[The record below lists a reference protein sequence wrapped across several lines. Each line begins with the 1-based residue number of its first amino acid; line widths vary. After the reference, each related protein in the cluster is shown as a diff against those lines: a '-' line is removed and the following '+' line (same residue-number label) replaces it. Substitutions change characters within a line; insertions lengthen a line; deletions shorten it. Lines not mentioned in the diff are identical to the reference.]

1 MTVPTIKLLLE
12 LQALQNFSAQRP
24 AAARPNQPWS
34 FTQLLQQYI
43 AQQPVP
49 QASENQSMAAPADHE
64 AASSFQHADIDAFD
78 PDKLVRL
85 AKESNFQHADIDAL
99 IAQAA
104 EKYGVDAQLIRAV
117 IRHESNFNPNA
128 RSHAGAI
135 GLMQLMPSTAKML
148 GVDNPFDPAQN
159 IEGGAKYL
167 RKLLDRYNGNV
178 ALALAAYNA
187 GPGNVD
193 RYGGIPPFAETKTYV
208 EKILRTY
215 YS

>member
-24 AAARPNQPWS
+24 TTPEQNQSWT

-43 AQQPVP
+43 AQQSEP
-49 QASENQSMAAPADHE
+49 QAPQAPENQRTFAPASNE
-64 AASSFQHADIDAFD
+64 AVSNVKHADIDT
-78 PDKLVRL
+78 
-85 AKESNFQHADIDAL
+85 L

-104 EKYGVDAQLIRAV
+104 EKYDVDARLIRAV
-117 IRHESNFNPNA
+117 IRHESNFDPNA
-128 RSHAGAI
+128 RSHAGAL

-159 IEGGAKYL
+159 IEGGTKYL
-167 RKLLDRYNGNV
+167 RQLLDRYNGNV
-178 ALALAAYNA
+178 SLALAAYNA

-193 RYGGIPPFAETKTYV
+193 RYGGIPPFAETKAYV

>member
-12 LQALQNFSAQRP
+12 LQALQNFSTQRP
-24 AAARPNQPWS
+24 TAPEQNQPWL

-43 AQQPVP
+43 AQVP
-49 QASENQSMAAPADHE
+49 QDSENQGAAAPASHE
-64 AASSFQHADIDAFD
+64 AASSFKHNDIDT
-78 PDKLVRL
+78 
-85 AKESNFQHADIDAL
+85 L

-148 GVDNPFDPAQN
+148 GVDNPFDPVQN

-193 RYGGIPPFAETKTYV
+193 RYGGIPPFAETRTYV

>member
-1 MTVPTIKLLLE
+1 MTIPAIKLLLE

-24 AAARPNQPWS
+24 ATSVQNQPWL
-34 FTQLLQQYI
+34 FAQLLQQYI

-49 QASENQSMAAPADHE
+49 QASENQGAAAPADHE
-64 AASSFQHADIDAFD
+64 AASSFQHADIDA
-78 PDKLVRL
+78 
-85 AKESNFQHADIDAL
+85 L
-99 IAQAA
+99 ISQAA
-104 EKYGVDAQLIRAV
+104 EKYDVDERLIRAV

-148 GVDNPFDPAQN
+148 GVNNPFDPAQN

-193 RYGGIPPFAETKTYV
+193 RYRGIPPFAETKAYV